1 MLNLK
6 AIRLQKGYSV
16 PKFSE
21 LTGIHRRTI
30 EDIEKR
36 GDCKI
41 STAYKFAQILGVTL
55 EELYDEKTP
64 EDQPL
69 VSFHIF
75 LIFFNFFLKKA

>member
-64 EDQPL
+64 DDHPL
-69 VSFHIF
+69 VFFYIF
-75 LIFFNFFLKKA
+75 LILLNFFLKKA

>member
-6 AIRLQKGYSV
+6 AIRLKKGYSI

-41 STAYKFAQILGVTL
+41 SIAYKF
-55 EELYDEKTP
+55 ELYDEKTS
-64 EDQPL
+64 ED
-69 VSFHIF
+69 
-75 LIFFNFFLKKA
+75 

>member
-1 MLNLK
+1 MFLFVLPCKIIFLEVDYMLNLK

-55 EELYDEKTP
+55 EELYAEKTP
-64 EDQPL
+64 ED
-69 VSFHIF
+69 
-75 LIFFNFFLKKA
+75 